1 MAMRYYV
8 QIKIQERPLSSTGF
22 LGEEINSIEE
32 LKAVIKK
39 YGIYKEN
46 DGSRYW
52 GDIVTIHFTT
62 ASIVDAIKES
72 GKRQY
77 KENGEVNLF
86 SFISI
91 LQKCPYK
98 DIDVFYR
105 HDGWIDDN
113 GIIFRW
119 IVSRGEDHHPVY
131 GKLIDV
137 LQELGIEL

>member
-1 MAMRYYV
+1 MRYYV

>member
-1 MAMRYYV
+1 MRYYISV
-8 QIKIQERPLSSTGF
+8 KIQERPLLSTGF

-39 YGIYKEN
+39 YGIYKEE

-52 GDIVTIHFTT
+52 GDPVKIHFTI
-62 ASIVDAIKES
+62 ASVIDAVKES
-72 GKRQY
+72 GDRQC
-77 KENGEVNLF
+77 KENGGVNLF

-98 DIDVFYR
+98 DVDVFYR
-105 HDGWIDDN
+105 HYGWIDDH
-113 GIIFRW
+113 GKIFRW
-119 IVSRGEDHHPVY
+119 LITRGEDHQPVY

-137 LQELGIEL
+137 LKELDITL

>member
-1 MAMRYYV
+1 MKYYV
-8 QIKIQERPLSSTGF
+8 HIKIQERPLSSTGF

-46 DGSRYW
+46 DGSREW
-52 GDIVTIHFTT
+52 GDIVEIHFTT
-62 ASIVDAIKES
+62 ASVIDAVKES
-72 GKRQY
+72 GERQCE
-77 KENGEVNLF
+77 ENGGVDLF
-86 SFISI
+86 SFVPI

-98 DIDVFYR
+98 DVDVFYC

-119 IVSRGEDHHPVY
+119 IIAKGEDCKPIY

-137 LQELGIEL
+137 LKELGIVL

>member
-1 MAMRYYV
+1 MRYYIS
-8 QIKIQERPLSSTGF
+8 IKIQERPLLSTGF
-22 LGEEINSIEE
+22 LGEEVSSIEE

-52 GDIVTIHFTT
+52 GDPVKIHFTT
-62 ASIVDAIKES
+62 ASVIDAVKES
-72 GKRQY
+72 GERQCE
-77 KENGEVNLF
+77 ENGGVDLF
-86 SFISI
+86 SFVSI

-98 DIDVFYR
+98 DVDIFYR

-119 IVSRGEDHHPVY
+119 IITRGEDHQPVY

-137 LQELGIEL
+137 LKELNITL

>member
-1 MAMRYYV
+1 MKYYIS
-8 QIKIQERPLSSTGF
+8 IKIQERPLSSTGF

-39 YGIYKEN
+39 YGTYNEN

-52 GDIVTIHFTT
+52 GDPVKIHFTT
-62 ASIVDAIKES
+62 ASIVDAVKES
-72 GKRQY
+72 GERQC
-77 KENGEVNLF
+77 KENGGVNLF
-86 SFISI
+86 SFVSI

-98 DIDVFYR
+98 DVNIFYR

-119 IVSRGEDHHPVY
+119 IIAKGEDYKPIY

-137 LQELGIEL
+137 LKELDITL

>member
-1 MAMRYYV
+1 MKYYV
-8 QIKIQERPLSSTGF
+8 HIKIQERPLLSTGF
-22 LGEEINSIEE
+22 LGEEINSLEE

-52 GDIVTIHFTT
+52 GDSVKIHFTT
-62 ASIVDAIKES
+62 ASVIDAVKES
-72 GKRQY
+72 GERQCE
-77 KENGEVNLF
+77 ENGGVDLF
-86 SFISI
+86 SFVPI

-98 DIDVFYR
+98 DVYVFYR

-119 IVSRGEDHHPVY
+119 IITRGEDCKPIY

-137 LQELGIEL
+137 LKELGIVL